1 MITAPQ
7 PTFSNTRT
15 RYGLVAR
22 VLHWLLALLIFTA
35 IGLALYTET
44 LSQQTEE
51 GRAALM
57 QIFSLHKTIGVA
69 AFFTALIRIL
79 WALTQ
84 THPVEI
90 HPERHLE
97 NFAAKLTHWMLYGA
111 MVIMPLSG
119 WIYHSA
125 TLGFAPILWP
135 LPQALPFIPQTEMVA
150 HAAEAVHK
158 LSAVVLYIAIGLHVL
173 GALKHVFIDK
183 DGTIG
188 RMTSGRPAGPAI
200 TPPSNDERA
209 YKAPL
214 LALLIWIGIIGFAA
228 FGPDL
233 EEEGR
238 PAPQQATEQAA
249 PEAAATTDAATDAA
263 AADAEQPVTAQAEAP
278 APEPEPTPEI
288 MDKSNSVATEGP
300 AAGVAT
306 QPEAAPTATTDS
318 EATDSPATTP
328 ETTDAATAATS
339 ATEATPAAQEGNWA
353 MSEGTLGLTMTQM
366 GSAVSGSFTAF
377 TPVITYDE
385 ATRTGDVTVTIP
397 IASLQLGSV
406 TDQAMSADFFNESA
420 FPEAVFKAAITPAE
434 GEDTTQHIAEGTLTL
449 KGMELPLTLPFT
461 LLIEGDEAKMSG
473 TTTLNR
479 RDYNIGESYQD
490 EATVAYAVDVA
501 IELTAKRK

>member
-158 LSAVVLYIAIGLHVL
+158 LSAVVLYVAIGLHVL

-188 RMTSGRPAGPAI
+188 RMTSGRPAGPVI

-228 FGPDL
+228 FGPDRKD
-233 EEEGR
+233 ER
-238 PAPQQATEQAA
+238 PAPQQVTEQAT
-249 PEAAATTDAATDAA
+249 PDAA
-263 AADAEQPVTAQAEAP
+263 AIQ
-278 APEPEPTPEI
+278 
-288 MDKSNSVATEGP
+288 
-300 AAGVAT
+300 AAGIKIEAERRSGIKAAFQPFADRDGVADLMASCEVDLQCT
-306 QPEAAPTATTDS
+306 VDEANKKLLAHLAKG
-318 EATDSPATTP
+318 
-328 ETTDAATAATS
+328 
-339 ATEATPAAQEGNWA
+339 ATPAAG
-353 MSEGTLGLTMTQM
+353 
-366 GSAVSGSFTAF
+366 
-377 TPVITYDE
+377 
-385 ATRTGDVTVTIP
+385 
-397 IASLQLGSV
+397 
-406 TDQAMSADFFNESA
+406 
-420 FPEAVFKAAITPAE
+420 AA
-434 GEDTTQHIAEGTLTL
+434 
-449 KGMELPLTLPFT
+449 
-461 LLIEGDEAKMSG
+461 
-473 TTTLNR
+473 R
-479 RDYNIGESYQD
+479 
-490 EATVAYAVDVA
+490 
-501 IELTAKRK
+501 

>member
-249 PEAAATTDAATDAA
+249 PEAAAA
-263 AADAEQPVTAQAEAP
+263 AADAEQPVTEQAEAP
-278 APEPEPTPEI
+278 APEPTPEI

-300 AAGVAT
+300 AAGTAT
-306 QPEAAPTATTDS
+306 QPEAAPAATTN
-318 EATDSPATTP
+318 
-328 ETTDAATAATS
+328 AATADTS
-339 ATEATPAAQEGNWA
+339 TEAAPAAQEGNWA

-366 GSAVSGSFTAF
+366 GSAVSGSFTTF

-461 LLIEGDEAKMSG
+461 LTIEGDEAKMSG

>member
-158 LSAVVLYIAIGLHVL
+158 LSAVVLYVAIGLHVL

-228 FGPDL
+228 FGPDRKD
-233 EEEGR
+233 ER
-238 PAPQQATEQAA
+238 PAPQQVTEQAT
-249 PEAAATTDAATDAA
+249 PDAA
-263 AADAEQPVTAQAEAP
+263 APETADAEQPTTEQAEAS
-278 APEPEPTPEI
+278 APEPTPEI
-288 MDKSNSVATEGP
+288 MDKANSVATEGP

-306 QPEAAPTATTDS
+306 QPEADPTATPES
-318 EATDSPATTP
+318 ATTPPATT
-328 ETTDAATAATS
+328 ESATADTS
-339 ATEATPAAQEGNWA
+339 ATEATPTAQEGNWA

-420 FPEAVFKAAITPAE
+420 FPEAVFEAAITPAE

-461 LLIEGDEAKMSG
+461 LTIEGDEAKMSG